1 MCSNGRITREEDG
14 MAHNDNQV
22 AMTRGVSPTMARC
35 ELTHLGR
42 RTVDVARAERQHAAY
57 EACLV
62 SLGCRLERL
71 PADPDLPDCVFI
83 EDTAVVVA
91 EAAVI
96 THPGAP
102 SRQRETAAVAGALA
116 RFRTLFRIEAP
127 GALDGGDVLQVD
139 RVLYVGA
146 SGRTN
151 AAGIAQLAGLLRPFG
166 YAVVPVAMSG
176 CLHLKTA
183 VTAVTDGT
191 LLVNRSWV
199 DTAAFAG
206 FQLVDVDPAEPWGAN
221 ALRVGDALVYPAA
234 FPRTR
239 ERLEALGLDVRTVA
253 VDELAKAEGAVTC
266 CSLIFTA

>member
-1 MCSNGRITREEDG
+1 
-14 MAHNDNQV
+14 MA
-22 AMTRGVSPTMARC
+22 GC
-35 ELTHLGR
+35 ELTHLNR
-42 RTVDVARAERQHAAY
+42 QTVDVDRAERQHAAY
-57 EACLV
+57 EACLA

-96 THPGAP
+96 TRPGAP
-102 SRQRETAAVAGALA
+102 SRQRETAAVADALA
-116 RFRTLFRIEAP
+116 RYRTLFRIEAP

-199 DTAAFAG
+199 NTAAFAG
-206 FQLVDVDPAEPWGAN
+206 FQLVDVDQAEPWGAN

-239 ERLEALGLDVRTVA
+239 ERLEGLGLDVRTVA

-266 CSLIFTA
+266 CSLIFTV